1 MIREKRDEL
10 ITVKKEIAEAIFKLW
25 DGRLRSILIDY
36 YINLQSLEEIAVQ
49 EHYSYAHVKRLR
61 LRGIEAIEKNMSHN
75 EP

>member
-10 ITVKKEIAEAIFKLW
+10 ITVKKEITEAIFKLW